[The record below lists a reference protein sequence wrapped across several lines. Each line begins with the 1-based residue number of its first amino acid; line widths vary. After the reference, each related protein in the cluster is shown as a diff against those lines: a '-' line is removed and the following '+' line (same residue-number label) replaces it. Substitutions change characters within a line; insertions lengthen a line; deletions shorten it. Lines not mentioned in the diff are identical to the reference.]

1 MQAWIITLL
10 ISLGYLVSAQQWDN
24 MSKEE
29 KDNLNSVIINMDA
42 IGMAP
47 DSDDQADVFEIGTLS

>member
-47 DSDDQADVFEIGTLS
+47 DSDDQPDVFEIGTLS

>member
-29 KDNLNSVIINMDA
+29 KDNLNSVIITIDA

-47 DSDDQADVFEIGTLS
+47 DSDDQSDVFEIGVLS